1 MLVAIYAETA
11 APGSC
16 TSAAQLRR
24 AALRAPVCLLAFTLA
39 LFGNAPSGVGIPA
52 IADDVHVG
60 AKKINCEEVEQ

>member
-16 TSAAQLRR
+16 TSAAQPRR
-24 AALRAPVCLLAFTLA
+24 AALRAPMCLFAFTLA

-60 AKKINCEEVEQ
+60 AEEINCEEVER